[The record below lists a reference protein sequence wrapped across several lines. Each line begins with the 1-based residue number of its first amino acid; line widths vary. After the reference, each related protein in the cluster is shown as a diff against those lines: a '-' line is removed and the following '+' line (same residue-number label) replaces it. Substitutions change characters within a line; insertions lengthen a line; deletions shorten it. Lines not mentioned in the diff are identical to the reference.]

1 MIEWLGKA
9 IPVPLQR
16 FTMGLSLLIVD
27 DDPEISSFIAH
38 RIRIESPHYSIAV
51 VGSGKDCL
59 EYLKSNHIDC
69 ILSDYQMPGMDGME
83 LLNSLRSQGNSVPFI
98 FITAQGSEEVA
109 RDAFKGGANDYFTKE
124 IGFAHFSRI
133 LNSVEQSVK
142 KNMAERSKSYAEEAL
157 RLSEERMF
165 KAQKMAHVG
174 NWEWDIVNNQL
185 YWSEEVYRIYGR
197 DPEQFVPTFGAVR
210 EAMHPDDLEPFAQAV
225 NAAIYERK
233 SFEMDYR
240 IIRPDGTERTLH
252 TIGEVFYDPTGK
264 PLSKTGTVQDI
275 TERKQIEESLLLFK
289 DLLNRSNDA
298 TFVNEPGTG
307 RFLFV
312 NDKACNSLGYDRRK
326 LLGLRTMDIE
336 AKFPDQSA
344 WDAHVSEV
352 RNKGAM
358 VLEGFQKRTDGTTFP
373 VEVNVSYMILN
384 GKDYMVAVARD
395 ITERKQAE
403 DDLRKSEARFAEAE
417 LIANFGSWLWIA
429 DNDDVLWSNG
439 LFNIFGVKPDEFGC
453 TYQSYL
459 DFVHPDDKERVIRL
473 VSEALKGECPLEYE
487 ARIIRNDGVE
497 RIIYVYGKFTFV
509 EGDRPAR
516 LFGTVQ
522 DITERKLL
530 ERQRE
535 DLLEIFRH
543 DMKTP
548 LAVITGNA
556 EMALYESGG
565 ALGEGMVKTLESIRS
580 SSKNLIRMLED
591 QVLIFNMESSKIKPN
606 REEADIGELLLEAS
620 VNISG
625 LARNKGL
632 SLKREIIDGL
642 PPAFIDRTYV
652 LRAVTN
658 LLQNAVNYTP
668 AGGSIKLSAGSSG
681 NGEEEFLHISV
692 SDDGFGI
699 PADEKEKVFEK
710 YHRSANAR
718 GVEGSGL
725 GLAIVKAVAEAH
737 GGRVELESVEGKGST
752 FRLVLPNAQRHV

>member
-298 TFVNEPGTG
+298 IFVNEPGTG

-384 GKDYMVAVARD
+384 GKDYMVAVAR
-395 ITERKQAE
+395 
-403 DDLRKSEARFAEAE
+403 
-417 LIANFGSWLWIA
+417 
-429 DNDDVLWSNG
+429 
-439 LFNIFGVKPDEFGC
+439 
-453 TYQSYL
+453 
-459 DFVHPDDKERVIRL
+459 
-473 VSEALKGECPLEYE
+473 
-487 ARIIRNDGVE
+487 
-497 RIIYVYGKFTFV
+497 
-509 EGDRPAR
+509 
-516 LFGTVQ
+516 